1 MLISKKIT
9 LAQIWFFGKKNIII
23 TTLMS
28 SVVVLLYQYFDI
40 KFIAIP
46 FLPVSMIGTA
56 VAFYVGFKNNQAYD
70 RLWEA
75 RRLWGGFT
83 NTSRTLAASFISLIK
98 DKEMQKDFLMR
109 HIVYL
114 NIVRLQLRKTIPW
127 ATNNEDYHRKAIS
140 AADEI
145 KEFDHAI
152 VELFARFNKS
162 DIYEKVKHKGNIANY
177 ALKYQFEVVTKLKKD
192 KLIDDYEHSDLTK
205 LLGELYNLQGGC
217 ERIKTTPLFRQYSL
231 FSRIF
236 VHLFIFLLPFGLL
249 TEMSKFSTYGI
260 WLVIPISV
268 LISWVFMTMEQIGE
282 SSENPFDNGTSDT
295 PISTICRNIEIDIL
309 EMLDETN
316 LPPKIEPYNNNLL

>member
-1 MLISKKIT
+1 MFIGKKIP
-9 LAQIWFFGKKNIII
+9 LEYIWFFGKKNIIRTAI
-23 TTLMS
+23 MS
-28 SVVVLLYQYFDI
+28 SIVVVLYQFFDF

-46 FLPVSMIGTA
+46 FLPVATIGTA

-83 NTSRTLAASFISLIK
+83 NTSRTLAASFISLVK
-98 DKEMQKDFLMR
+98 DKAVQKDFLTR
-109 HIVYL
+109 HIVYI

-140 AADEI
+140 EAEEI

-152 VELFARFNKS
+152 VELFERFNKS
-162 DIYEKVKHKGNIANY
+162 DIYERVKHKGNIANS
-177 ALKYQFEVVTKLKKD
+177 ALRYQFEVLTKLKRD
-192 KLIDDYEHSDLTK
+192 KFLDEYEHSDLTK

-236 VHLFIFLLPFGLL
+236 VKLFIFLLPFALL

-260 WLVIPISV
+260 WLVIPFSV
-268 LISWVFMTMEQIGE
+268 LVSWVFMTMEQIGE

-295 PISTICRNIEIDIL
+295 PMSTICRNIEIDIL
-309 EMLDETN
+309 EMLDDPN
-316 LPPKIEPYNNNLL
+316 IPPKMEPYNDNLL

>member
-1 MLISKKIT
+1 MFIGKKIT
-9 LAQIWFFGKKNIII
+9 FEWIWFFGKKNIII
-23 TTLMS
+23 TTILS
-28 SVVVLLYQYFDI
+28 AVVVLLYHYFDL

-46 FLPVSMIGTA
+46 FLPVSTIGTA
-56 VAFYVGFKNNQAYD
+56 VAFYIGFKNNQAYD

-98 DKEMQKDFLMR
+98 DKEIQKDFLMR
-109 HIVYL
+109 HIAYINL
-114 NIVRLQLRKTIPW
+114 VRLQLRKTIPW

-140 AADEI
+140 EADEI

-152 VELFARFNKS
+152 RELFEHYNKK
-162 DIYEKVKHKGNIANY
+162 DLFERIKHKGNIANY
-177 ALKYQFEVVTKLKKD
+177 ALRYQFEVLTKLKKD
-192 KLIDDYEHSDLTK
+192 KLLDEYEHSDLTK

-236 VHLFIFLLPFGLL
+236 VHLFIFLLPLGLV

-260 WLVIPISV
+260 WLVIPFSV

-282 SSENPFDNGTSDT
+282 SSENPFDNGTNDT

-316 LPPKIEPYNNNLL
+316 IPPKIEPFHNNLL